1 MALSFPILFTFR
13 KALPSREEGF
23 QEKDCSAI
31 HIEYNADQPNTPAT
45 QQDTDFCSKEKKK
58 VLVCFGFF
66 FLGGVGF
73 HFIEVTLVY

>member
-23 QEKDCSAI
+23 QEKDYSAI
-31 HIEYNADQPNTPAT
+31 YIEYNADQPNTPAT

-58 VLVCFGFF
+58 FWFGFF
-66 FLGGVGF
+66 FGGGGF
-73 HFIEVTLVY
+73 PFYRGDSCILK